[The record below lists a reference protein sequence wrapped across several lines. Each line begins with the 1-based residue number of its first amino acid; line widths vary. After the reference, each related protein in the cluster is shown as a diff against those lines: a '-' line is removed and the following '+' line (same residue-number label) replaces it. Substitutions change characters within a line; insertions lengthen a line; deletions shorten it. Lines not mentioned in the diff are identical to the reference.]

1 MHGKPYYHYVADI
14 DTIES
19 VRTVVAMVSRYDEFK
34 RIRGEAPRDWVELTM
49 ARSVFVVF
57 IVIIIYHL
65 LSQL

>member
-34 RIRGEAPRDWVELTM
+34 RIRGEAPRDWVELAM